1 MFVPLLISTK
11 ISMCFYPNFT
21 IKKMERF
28 SVGSELW
35 NRDFVSQSELRITS
49 TIPPVY
55 IHTYQVFCCVGVINQ
70 NYGKLIISHSPSS
83 L

>member
-11 ISMCFYPNFT
+11 ISMCFYQNFT

-35 NRDFVSQSELRITS
+35 NRDFVSLGSKWNRPLYLLLYKPMHIA
-49 TIPPVY
+49 
-55 IHTYQVFCCVGVINQ
+55 
-70 NYGKLIISHSPSS
+70 
-83 L
+83 